1 MRQDGVMRIDLHT
14 HSWASDGTD
23 SPTRLVLN
31 ARAAGLDVISL
42 TDHDTLAGVDEARE
56 AGRRVGV
63 HVLVG
68 VELSAEVDGR
78 EVHLLGYG
86 PRADDPRLNAEL
98 ERIRQGRRNR
108 LPAMLAL
115 LAGLGVPVTAEEVAE
130 QGGGASQS
138 LGRPHVADAMI
149 ARGYVA
155 SRDEA
160 FARFLDRDGPAFVPR
175 PSAELVAGV
184 DLLHTAGAA
193 VVLAH
198 PGIRGISQVLTGEVV
213 EMLAAEH
220 GLEGLEVDYPL
231 HDPSTR
237 DLYHRLGA
245 RLDLVRTGAS
255 DHHGA
260 GKVGHE
266 LGSFTTRE
274 PAYRELMERIS
285 ARGGVAS

>member
-1 MRQDGVMRIDLHT
+1 M
-14 HSWASDGTD
+14 S
-23 SPTRLVLN
+23 TRLPSTITWPCITIWRV
-31 ARAAGLDVISL
+31 RRSAASRTICVA
-42 TDHDTLAGVDEARE
+42 TP
-56 AGRRVGV
+56 GR
-63 HVLVG
+63 
-68 VELSAEVDGR
+68 SA
-78 EVHLLGYG
+78 
-86 PRADDPRLNAEL
+86 AS
-98 ERIRQGRRNR
+98 
-108 LPAMLAL
+108 
-115 LAGLGVPVTAEEVAE
+115 E
-130 QGGGASQS
+130 QT
-138 LGRPHVADAMI
+138 RI

-155 SRDEA
+155 SRGEA

-198 PGIRGISQVLTGEVV
+198 PGIRGISRVLTGEVV

-274 PAYRELMERIS
+274 PAYRELIERIS